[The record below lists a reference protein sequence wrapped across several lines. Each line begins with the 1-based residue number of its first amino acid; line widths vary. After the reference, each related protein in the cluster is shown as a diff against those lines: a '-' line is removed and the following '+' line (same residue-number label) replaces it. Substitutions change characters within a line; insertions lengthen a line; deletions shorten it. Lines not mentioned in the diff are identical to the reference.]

1 MSRLSFAVLFVSIVS
16 GVEASSQVKLEVQ
29 GLDFFC
35 STSDCVSAP
44 NLCTI
49 RHYSGSADYWG
60 YLTGYNA
67 GENASA
73 CFDQFP
79 DGSPYLLFANIC
91 ENIWR
96 GTPCPEMLEIYRLRL
111 TVQMVGNALVV
122 KSSVT
127 DDPSNDNWSDEK
139 ETVLPPDGCFTEPC
153 ANKDCSKKASD
164 EQTPWSI
171 CFHGPCNSASGPQG
185 PPRTAPNAT
194 DTTVFA

>member
-1 MSRLSFAVLFVSIVS
+1 M
-16 GVEASSQVKLEVQ
+16 
-29 GLDFFC
+29 
-35 STSDCVSAP
+35 
-44 NLCTI
+44 CTI
-49 RHYSGSADYWG
+49 RHYSGSTDYWG
-60 YLTGYNA
+60 HLTGYDA

-91 ENIWR
+91 EDIWR
-96 GTPCPEMLEIYRLRL
+96 GTPCPEILKTYRLRL

-122 KSSVT
+122 KGSVK

-139 ETVLPPDGCFTEPC
+139 ETVLPPDGCFAEPC

-164 EQTPWSI
+164 KYTPWSI

-185 PPRTAPNAT
+185 PPLKAPNAT
-194 DTTVFA
+194 DNDGLRLRAGADEQRLLSV